1 MPAVG
6 LHYAFWKLTLK
17 EPGAYRPDRHP
28 VVSQMVLGSDLRRAN
43 ERRADERRGR
53 GPGACR
59 PRTRGRGTALA
70 AALLLLLAPA
80 LAACGDDNG
89 GGGGGTTPPT
99 PSIERTTGEPAEE
112 SPSGPADTAAAE
124 KEIRENWRKFFDPK
138 TSTEDKQAVLENGE
152 LMGPV
157 LAAFSGDERGGQVQA
172 EVEKVEF
179 TSPTEAN
186 VTYTLLLEGATALP
200 DAAGTAVEEDGTWKV
215 SVKTLCGLVALSGNE
230 SPLPGC

>member
-1 MPAVG
+1 M
-6 LHYAFWKLTLK
+6 
-17 EPGAYRPDRHP
+17 
-28 VVSQMVLGSDLRRAN
+28 
-43 ERRADERRGR
+43 
-53 GPGACR
+53 
-59 PRTRGRGTALA
+59 A